1 MGSDYVTLNTGGA
14 IAPGYGGRVSPK
26 RTRASTKGE
35 QVMNYEIEVQ
45 MLTFDGW
52 EAVYTASTY
61 AEAREI
67 LNDYRTNDREN
78 PYRIHK
84 ERVSA

>member
-1 MGSDYVTLNTGGA
+1 
-14 IAPGYGGRVSPK
+14 
-26 RTRASTKGE
+26 
-35 QVMNYEIEVQ
+35 MNYEIEVQ

-52 EAVYTASTY
+52 ECVFTASTY
-61 AEAREI
+61 AEAKEI